1 MKVIFKNSDGS
12 VIDAREISPGS
23 NDVKV
28 GRNASCDVVLQFL
41 SVSREHLLVRCDK
54 EGRLFIQDLHS
65 TYGTRINGQ
74 KIIPGIMTPIQQGA
88 IVQVSEEIALDIE
101 NANTTGIEI
110 EPVKSAE
117 RLTSEIFPFFLH
129 RNLSFIKQTFNE
141 IKSLMPADTHP
152 KILLH
157 EESVSERIHELS
169 AMLEVSYALNS
180 ILNYQQL
187 LEYTIDMALN
197 VTRAER
203 GCLVLFNENSQK
215 FEMVVARRM
224 GDNEVDKEMRT
235 SNSLIIKC
243 FQSGETIVI
252 TDTNVNEEIASKK
265 SIVLNQ
271 IKCVA
276 LTPLKYNRSIIGVL
290 YLDSRVAPGIF
301 KERDQ
306 ELLKFFA
313 AQASVA
319 INNSRLLH
327 LATTDGLT
335 ELTNHRSFLQRLL
348 EEFYRAKR
356 YQLPISVIII
366 DIDFFKKVN
375 DTHGH
380 PAGDAVLKTMGR
392 ILKQNVRIHDLPARY
407 GGEEFIILLP
417 QTEADGAAAL
427 AEKLRTAI
435 ENTSIKI
442 PGDKEI
448 SITISAGVAQ
458 IEPQTMNKP
467 LALVQSADKAL
478 YKAKEGGRN
487 QVVMAGN

>member
-1 MKVIFKNSDGS
+1 MKILFKGSDGAI
-12 VIDAREISPGS
+12 IDARELAPGS
-23 NDVKV
+23 NDIKL
-28 GRNASCDVVLQFL
+28 GRNPICDVVMQFL
-41 SVSREHLLVRCDK
+41 TVSREHLLIRCDV

-65 TYGTRINGQ
+65 TFGTRINGQ
-74 KIIPGIMTPIQQGA
+74 KIVAGVMTPVHSGA
-88 IVQVSEEIALDIE
+88 MVQISEEVFLEVEAAKTME
-101 NANTTGIEI
+101 IEI
-110 EPVKSAE
+110 EPPKQNE

-129 RNLSFIKQTFNE
+129 RNLTFVKNIFTDIKGLVETDKQS
-141 IKSLMPADTHP
+141 KLAD
-152 KILLH
+152 H
-157 EESVSERIHELS
+157 ESRISEKIHELS

-215 FEMVVARRM
+215 FEMVVARKM
-224 GDNEVDKEMRT
+224 GDSEISKEMRT
-235 SNSLIIKC
+235 SQSLILKC
-243 FQSGETIVI
+243 FKSGETIVI
-252 TDTNVNEEIASKK
+252 TDTNIDKDIANKK

-290 YLDSRVAPGIF
+290 YLDSRLAPGIF

-319 INNSRLLH
+319 INNARLLH
-327 LATTDGLT
+327 LATTDGMT

-356 YQLPISVIII
+356 YNLNLSVVIF
-366 DIDFFKKVN
+366 DLDHFKVVN
-375 DTHGH
+375 DTYGH
-380 PAGDAVLKTMGR
+380 PAGDTVLKTVGR

-407 GGEEFIILLP
+407 GGEEFIVLLP
-417 QTEADGAAAL
+417 QTEKLGAMVL
-427 AEKLRTAI
+427 AEKLRSAV
-435 ENTSIKI
+435 EAM
-442 PGDKEI
+442 PMQI
-448 SITISAGVAQ
+448 SPDQTINCTISVGVAQ
-458 IEPQTMNKP
+458 IDPTTMNKP
-467 LALVQSADKAL
+467 MALVQSADKAL
-478 YKAKEGGRN
+478 YQAKSNGRN
-487 QVVMAGN
+487 RVVAAEN